1 MRRLGTLCMLVLAI
15 AASAQP
21 LVVPNRGQWG
31 GDFSARTDLSDG
43 AVLWRHGGYRIN
55 LTHPKHRGGSKP
67 SPHFASTDWPASWP
81 DAYAVFV
88 EFVGA
93 QQSAKVVG
101 SDPSPSPRNYLLGSD
116 PSTWQSNV
124 PEYRDWRVAE
134 VYPSIDYV
142 LHAHDQE
149 LKSEW
154 KLGPNAN
161 HDLIRIRVRGCVPHI
176 DSEGQL
182 ILETPFGIWTEGR
195 PIAYTQ
201 SPKGRR
207 EVRASYRII
216 DAETVG
222 FNLGPYRR
230 GDSLVIDPTL
240 VFSSFSGSTAD
251 NWGYTATFDA
261 QENLYGGGI
270 VFGTGYPTTP
280 GAFDATYNDPT
291 SGITTMDIGITKF
304 SSNGSQRVYSTY
316 IGGDKPDQPHSMV
329 VNSLGELV
337 VLGTT
342 GSSNFPTTASAY
354 DPSFNG
360 GPPLTSGTGSP
371 LYFDFDDGVDLFV
384 LKLNPTGTALSAS
397 TFIGTSGNEGLNL
410 GIDLNYGDPMRG
422 EVVVDD
428 QDQVFVVSSTQTST
442 FPGASGSNLSTDAVA
457 FSLNPNL
464 SNLRWATLIGGNNHE
479 AGYGIKVA
487 TNGKIFVTGGT
498 RSTNFPATTGGLHAS
513 ARGGVDGWVARLSA
527 SGAIEQST
535 YIGTT
540 NNDQSF
546 FIDLDKYGAVYI
558 FGQSLGIYP
567 RSAGTWGTQ
576 NGAQFIHKLNEDLNQ
591 TLFSTRFGSSNS
603 IVNIVP
609 SAFNVDDCLNILL
622 SGWGGGVNGG
632 AQGGTTSG
640 LPVSADA
647 LRPNTDGS
655 DFYFLV
661 VTRNAQSLLY
671 ATYFGGSSSE
681 HVDGGT
687 SRFSPRGNIYQA
699 VCAAC
704 GGQGFPTTP
713 GVVGP
718 TRNSNNC
725 NLGVI
730 KMDFETSVTADAS
743 INFEADVDTVCEN
756 LVVKFTN
763 GSANANQF
771 FWDFGNGQTSTLFQ
785 PTVTFTKGTYRIRL
799 TAIDTICDIEDTTSL
814 VITHDKGIFPE
825 ASFETEYFACDRTFE
840 VTVWNTSVDAQKFF
854 WSFNGGGNVQGDTV
868 VHRFNA
874 PGTYPIRLVALDTNC
889 GTTDTAFASVFF
901 DPDLPA
907 PDVKVAPDSC
917 KDGRVR
923 VNVSYTLD
931 SIDYQFRWTFPNGVV
946 DTGKVTTYRIPT
958 SGTYTVKLELIDT
971 VCNAVY
977 PYEFTSGIL
986 RYDQRVWIP
995 NTFTPNGDGRNEE
1008 LVLAGNNCFEG
1019 DRFTILNSFGNVVFE
1034 TDRPFEEFWDG
1045 RINGKPAQQ
1054 DTYVYRFETEDGPL
1068 YGTVN
1073 VIR

>member
-1 MRRLGTLCMLVLAI
+1 M
-15 AASAQP
+15 
-21 LVVPNRGQWG
+21 
-31 GDFSARTDLSDG
+31 
-43 AVLWRHGGYRIN
+43 
-55 LTHPKHRGGSKP
+55 
-67 SPHFASTDWPASWP
+67 
-81 DAYAVFV
+81 
-88 EFVGA
+88 
-93 QQSAKVVG
+93 
-101 SDPSPSPRNYLLGSD
+101 
-116 PSTWQSNV
+116 
-124 PEYRDWRVAE
+124 
-134 VYPSIDYV
+134 
-142 LHAHDQE
+142 
-149 LKSEW
+149 
-154 KLGPNAN
+154 
-161 HDLIRIRVRGCVPHI
+161 
-176 DSEGQL
+176 
-182 ILETPFGIWTEGR
+182 
-195 PIAYTQ
+195 
-201 SPKGRR
+201 
-207 EVRASYRII
+207 RASYRLI
-216 DAETVG
+216 DAQTLG
-222 FNLGPYRR
+222 FDLGPYRR
-230 GDSLVIDPTL
+230 SDSLVIDPTL

-251 NWGYTATFDA
+251 NWGYTATFDV

-280 GAFDATYNDPT
+280 GAFDATYNDPIT
-291 SGITTMDIGITKF
+291 GITTMDIGITKF
-304 SSNGSQRVYSTY
+304 SSDGSQRLYSTY

-337 VLGTT
+337 VMGTT
-342 GSSNFPTTASAY
+342 GSSNFPSTASAY

-360 GPPLTSGTGSP
+360 GPPSTSATGSP

-397 TFIGTSGNEGLNL
+397 TFIGTNGNEGLNL
-410 GIDLNYGDPMRG
+410 GINLNYGDPMRG

-428 QDQVFVVSSTQTST
+428 QDQVFVVTSTQTST
-442 FPGASGSNLSTDAVA
+442 FPGASGSNLSSDAVA
-457 FSLNPNL
+457 FSMNANL

-487 TNGKIFVTGGT
+487 TNGKVFVTGGT
-498 RSTNFPATTGGLHAS
+498 RSTNFPATAGGLLTS
-513 ARGGVDGWVARLSA
+513 ALGGVDGWVARLSA
-527 SGAIEQST
+527 TGAIEQST
-535 YIGTT
+535 YIGTS
-540 NNDQSF
+540 NNDQPF

-640 LPVSADA
+640 LPVSANA

-655 DFYFLV
+655 DFYFMVL
-661 VTRNAQSLLY
+661 TRNAQSLLY
-671 ATYFGGSSSE
+671 ATYFGGTSSE

-713 GVVGP
+713 GVIAP
-718 TRNSNNC
+718 NRNSSNC

-771 FWDFGNGQTSTLFQ
+771 FWDFGNGQTSNLFE
-785 PTVTFTKGTYRIRL
+785 PSVTFTKGTYRIRL

-814 VITHDKGIFPE
+814 VITHDQGIFPE
-825 ASFETEYFACDRTFE
+825 ASFENEYLACDRTFE

-854 WSFNGGGNVQGDTV
+854 WSFNGGPNVQGDTV
-868 VHRFNA
+868 VHRFSA

-931 SIDYQFRWTFPNGVV
+931 SVDYQFRWTFPNGVV
-946 DTGKVTTYRIPT
+946 DTGKVTTYRVPT

-971 VCNAVY
+971 VCNAIY

>member
-1 MRRLGTLCMLVLAI
+1 MLVLAI
-15 AASAQP
+15 AAGAQP
-21 LVVPNRGQWG
+21 LVVPNHGQWN

-43 AVLWRHGGYRIN
+43 AVFWRSDGYRIN

-67 SPHFASTDWPASWP
+67 SPHYASTDWPANWP
-81 DAYAVFV
+81 DSYAVFV
-88 EFVGA
+88 EFEGA
-93 QQSAKVVG
+93 QQSATVLG
-101 SDPSPSPRNYLLGSD
+101 SNPTPSPRNYILGSD
-116 PSTWQSNV
+116 SSTWQSNV
-124 PEYRDWRVAE
+124 PEYRDWRIHA

-161 HDLIRIRVRGCVPHI
+161 PDFIQIRVRGCVPRI
-176 DSEGQL
+176 DAEGQL

-201 SPKGRR
+201 GPKGRR
-207 EVRASYRII
+207 DVRASYRLI
-216 DAETVG
+216 DAQTLG
-222 FNLGPYRR
+222 FDLGPYRR
-230 GDSLVIDPTL
+230 SDSLVIDPTL

-251 NWGYTATFDA
+251 NWGYTATFDV

-280 GAFDATYNDPT
+280 GAFDATYNDPIT
-291 SGITTMDIGITKF
+291 GITTMDIGITKF
-304 SSNGSQRVYSTY
+304 SSNGSQRLYSTY

-337 VLGTT
+337 VMGTT
-342 GSSNFPTTASAY
+342 GSSNFPSTASAY

-360 GPPLTSGTGSP
+360 GPPSTSATGSP

-410 GIDLNYGDPMRG
+410 GINLNYGDPMRG

-428 QDQVFVVSSTQTST
+428 QDQVFVVTSTQTST

-457 FSLNPNL
+457 FSMNASL
-464 SNLRWATLIGGNNHE
+464 SNLRWATLIGGSNHE

-487 TNGKIFVTGGT
+487 TNGKVFVTGGT
-498 RSTNFPATTGGLHAS
+498 RSTNFPATAGGLLTS
-513 ARGGVDGWVARLSA
+513 ALGGVDGWVARLSA
-527 SGAIEQST
+527 TGAIEQST
-535 YIGTT
+535 YIGTS

-640 LPVSADA
+640 LPVSANA

-655 DFYFLV
+655 DFYFMVL
-661 VTRNAQSLLY
+661 TRNAQSLLY
-671 ATYFGGSSSE
+671 ATYFGGTSSE

-713 GVVGP
+713 GVIAP
-718 TRNSNNC
+718 NRNSSNC

-771 FWDFGNGQTSTLFQ
+771 FWDFGNGQTSNLFE
-785 PTVTFTKGTYRIRL
+785 PSVTFTKGTYRIRL

-825 ASFETEYFACDRTFE
+825 ASFENEYFACDRTFE

-854 WSFNGGGNVQGDTV
+854 WSFNGGANVQGDTV
-868 VHRFNA
+868 VHRFSA

-931 SIDYQFRWTFPNGVV
+931 SVDYQFRWTFPNGVV
-946 DTGKVTTYRIPT
+946 DTGKVTTYRVPT

-971 VCNAVY
+971 VCNAIY